1 VESGG
6 FHFCGP
12 STKGKT
18 TVQRCVAS
26 IFGKGTRDGDGYLR
40 SWKTTMNAIE
50 ETALGHCDLPLILD
64 EMKLLN
70 PDKRKAAEAASD
82 VAYSIANGTIKA
94 RSISF
99 TGSIP
104 PDARN
109 FRALIVSSGEVSLG
123 AQANNGRLAG
133 EAVRLID
140 IPVPRR
146 RTGIFDQLQKGATAQ
161 DSRRLAD
168 ALEQATATC
177 YGEAGRVFIAKLVR
191 DVGKNHDGRLSPLLA
206 GNVDRFLDKSG
217 VDLEDPYEVRLAK
230 RFALAYAAG
239 LLAIKYG
246 VVPWDQEILY
256 RSILR
261 VYRKARSQT
270 ARPVDRLQAAVKR
283 VIRRVRAANAY
294 GLTAGGSQVN
304 AARARVLL
312 IMHTDGK
319 PLRAVR
325 PDYFRRLV
333 GRKVDPRN
341 VARELE
347 RKGLLI
353 PRSNGRRTR
362 QIPIPGSKKRID
374 CYCLRLPESKA
385 SSHKGRAKHAAAET
399 E

>member
-1 VESGG
+1 M
-6 FHFCGP
+6 
-12 STKGKT
+12 T
-18 TVQRCVAS
+18 
-26 IFGKGTRDGDGYLR
+26 
-40 SWKTTMNAIE
+40 AIE

-94 RSISF
+94 RSVGF

-104 PDARN
+104 SDARH

-123 AQANNGRLAG
+123 AQASNGRLAG

-140 IPVPRR
+140 IPVPKG
-146 RTGIFDQLQKGATAQ
+146 RTGIFDRLEKGETAR

-168 ALEQATATC
+168 ALEQAAATY
-177 YGEAGRVFIAKLVR
+177 YGEAGKFFLTKLVR
-191 DVGKNHDGRLSPLLA
+191 EVRNDHDGLSQRFA
-206 GNVDRFLDKSG
+206 GSMTRFLAKSR
-217 VDLEDPYEVRLAK
+217 VDLEDPYEVRFAK
-230 RFALAYAAG
+230 RFALAYAAA
-239 LLAIKYG
+239 LLAIEYG
-246 VVPWDQEILY
+246 VVPWNREIVS
-256 RSILR
+256 RSIRR

-270 ARPVDRLQAAVKR
+270 ARRVDPVQAAVKR
-283 VIRRVRAANAY
+283 VILRVRSARVVD
-294 GLTAGGSQVN
+294 LTAGGGQINV
-304 AARARVLL
+304 ARARVLL
-312 IMHTDGK
+312 IMHSDGK
-319 PLRAVR
+319 PLHAVR
-325 PDYFRRLV
+325 RDYFRRLV
-333 GRKVDPRN
+333 GPKVDPRN

-374 CYCLRLPESKA
+374 RYCLRLPESKA
-385 SSHKGRAKHAAAET
+385 SSHKGRAKNAPPKT